1 VLYFGKL
8 YHKTIA
14 LLQKNTINLC
24 ISLCLCV
31 ASWAQQDV
39 LSGDIYVSPMVQDKT
54 IEGEVN
60 YTYITGNDSLRL
72 DAHNMIFSKVQ
83 VNGKETA
90 YAYDTRFLRI
100 PPLGAVGDTLELSI
114 SYRAQPKQTV
124 YFVGW
129 EEGARELNPR
139 LPQIWTQ
146 GQGKYTS
153 NWVPSFDSMSE
164 KVVFDLSIAFDA
176 KYTVVAN
183 GKLEEVEEKNGQKIW
198 HFDMQKPM
206 SSYLLAFAIGV
217 YGVQKLTSKSGTP
230 IRNYFAKVDSLKVEP
245 TYRHT
250 QAIFD
255 FLEAELG
262 VPYPWQNYKQL
273 PVHDFL
279 YAGMENTGATLFSD
293 RYLVDSVA
301 YNDENYLNVNAHEMA
316 HQWFGNLVTEVG
328 AKDHWLHEGFA
339 TYYAYLAQDAILGK
353 WFLTWKL
360 YETAQQLQ
368 EGKGQALLDP
378 KASSLTFYEKGAWA
392 LYALRETLGDAHFK
406 KGIQEFLTQY
416 AYRNVTVP
424 QFLAVMEGV
433 VGRSLADFKS
443 IWLESEAFPYQGA
456 MELLAKRNNE
466 IQSLLN
472 WNQKMS
478 RDSVS
483 TIASLP
489 KVWKR
494 ASPPLK
500 KALTQAYFP
509 QMEVDL
515 QTLALQDDDLQV
527 RKTALSQLKEFQ
539 LEFSPILEDMLTEKS
554 YAIREMALFAL
565 WSHFPENRLDY
576 LNKVSTGTVFESGSL
591 RMGWLVLA
599 LMTEGISPDK
609 QREYYLELTQYTGSA
624 YPFEIRQQTFYYL
637 HNLKGWQDRNLLDL
651 LRACTHPV
659 WRFREQSR
667 ELLKIL
673 AQHPEMAP
681 RLRILS
687 SRLTEKERKI
697 VEPYLKKE

>member
-1 VLYFGKL
+1 M
-8 YHKTIA
+8 
-14 LLQKNTINLC
+14 LQKQTITFC
-24 ISLCLCV
+24 IALCLCV

-39 LSGDIYVSPMVQDKT
+39 LSGDIYVRPEVQDKT
-54 IEGEVN
+54 IVGEVT

-72 DAHNMIFSKVQ
+72 DAHNMIFSKVH
-83 VNGKETA
+83 VNGKKTA

-100 PPLGAVGDTLELSI
+100 PPMGAVGDTLELSI
-114 SYRAQPKQTV
+114 SYRVQPKQTV

-129 EEGARELNPR
+129 EEEAQTRNPR

-153 NWVPSFDSMSE
+153 HWVPSFDRMSE

-183 GKLEEVEEKNGQKIW
+183 GKLKQVEEKDSYKIW

-206 SSYLLAFAIGV
+206 SSYLLAFAIGD
-217 YGVQKLTSKSGTP
+217 YGVQELTSKSGIP
-230 IRNYFAKVDSLKVEP
+230 IRNYFTKVDSLKVEP

-255 FLEAELG
+255 FLETEIG

-293 RYLVDSVA
+293 RYMVDSVA
-301 YNDENYLNVNAHEMA
+301 FNDENYVNVNAHEMA

-353 WFLTWKL
+353 RFLTWKL
-360 YETAQQLQ
+360 YETARQLR

-392 LYALRETLGDAHFK
+392 LFALRESLGDVHFK
-406 KGIQEFLTQY
+406 RGIKKFLTEY
-416 AYRNVTVP
+416 AYTNVTVA
-424 QFLAVMEGV
+424 QFMTVMETVTGQ
-433 VGRSLADFKS
+433 SLTDFKS
-443 IWLESEAFPYQGA
+443 IWLKNESFPYQVA
-456 MELLAKRNNE
+456 MELLAKRNSE

-472 WNQKMS
+472 WNQNKS
-478 RDSVS
+478 KDTVS
-483 TIASLP
+483 GIASLP
-489 KVWKR
+489 KVWKK
-494 ASPPLK
+494 ATTPLK
-500 KALTQAYFP
+500 KELTQAYFP

-527 RKTALSQLKEFQ
+527 RKTALSHLKEFQ
-539 LEFSPILEDMLTEKS
+539 LEFNPIVENMLTEKS

-576 LNKVSTGTVFESGSL
+576 LKKVTTGTVFESGSL
-591 RMGWLVLA
+591 RLGWLVLA

-624 YPFEIRQQTFYYL
+624 YPFEIRLQTFYYL
-637 HNLKGWQDRNLLDL
+637 HNLKGWQDRNLFDL
-651 LRACTHPV
+651 LQACTHPV

-667 ELLKIL
+667 ELLKAL
-673 AQHPEMAP
+673 AQQPEMAP
-681 RLRILS
+681 RLQILS